1 MDTKFIKINFQNK
14 FNDKVMRGSKIII
27 DRSNGTL
34 KEHYYLKSNPK
45 SNKFNNYDCLL
56 NEE

>member
-1 MDTKFIKINFQNK
+1 MYEL
-14 FNDKVMRGSKIII
+14 GSITWR
-27 DRSNGTL
+27 DQYDGTYLGYGLL
-34 KEHYYLKSNPK
+34 KEHYYLKSNQK